1 MSMDKQGLARR
12 ALVLE
17 TPRLLLAA
25 LLPEDQA
32 ALYEL
37 YACPEV
43 AEQLSRLP
51 SPFTMER
58 AQELVEA
65 ARAGLAQ
72 GHSYTLGIFGR
83 QAASCAGVVALRL
96 PTLDPGLDE
105 QERAEAAG
113 LGILGYS
120 VHPRHWGQGYATE
133 AARHMVR
140 FAFAEL
146 GLDVEGVDLSGPMME
161 RARRRVPGAVLHEG
175 DMRTFRLARRFDA
188 VVCLFSSIGY
198 MRTPADVAAALST
211 MRDHLVDGGV
221 LVVEPWFEP
230 DRWHDGAVFA
240 EGTEEGELAVAR
252 ASRSWR
258 EGDVSVIEM
267 HYALA
272 RPDRTWSFTEI
283 HRMGLFSTEEQLF
296 VFRRAGLE
304 VEHDAEG
311 LTGRGLFVAVR
322 PAP

>member
-1 MSMDKQGLARR
+1 MDKQGLARR

-96 PTLDPGLDE
+96 PALDPGLDE

-146 GLDVEGVDLSGPMME
+146 GLDVLQASPRQGNPAS
-161 RARRRVPGAVLHEG
+161 RRVLE
-175 DMRTFRLARRFDA
+175 RLGF
-188 VVCLFSSIGY
+188 
-198 MRTPADVAAALST
+198 ALVEAGLEEQPLAGGPP
-211 MRDHLVDGGV
+211 HLVDRY
-221 LVVEPWFEP
+221 L
-230 DRWHDGAVFA
+230 
-240 EGTEEGELAVAR
+240 L
-252 ASRSWR
+252 
-258 EGDVSVIEM
+258 
-267 HYALA
+267 
-272 RPDRTWSFTEI
+272 
-283 HRMGLFSTEEQLF
+283 
-296 VFRRAGLE
+296 RRDQQA
-304 VEHDAEG
+304 
-311 LTGRGLFVAVR
+311 
-322 PAP
+322 